1 MLILFDFMY
10 ILCYTI
16 ITLNIFGG
24 VFMYIKV
31 HKKGK
36 DWFRYDKGTLVGKD
50 VPYGEIFEHLKHL
63 LGDKKFFI
71 KNKKNEYLPVYHGY
85 FDQSGNFIHFCE
97 KDCSSCPGWTS
108 SIFCTRIPNEYKSRG
123 GYYIKTH

>member
-1 MLILFDFMY
+1 
-10 ILCYTI
+10 
-16 ITLNIFGG
+16 
-24 VFMYIKV
+24 MYIKV

-71 KNKKNEYLPVYHGY
+71 KNKKMNIYLYIMVILIKKVILFIFVQKIVPSALVGQV
-85 FDQSGNFIHFCE
+85 QSFVLVFQ
-97 KDCSSCPGWTS
+97 TS
-108 SIFCTRIPNEYKSRG
+108 TKLVEDII
-123 GYYIKTH
+123 